1 MNTIL
6 KFFAPIWSPKQCY
19 QICAASRP
27 WLGIFALLALIYG
40 VVAGLFIAPP
50 DYQQG
55 DAYRIIFIHVP
66 FAMLSM
72 MLYGLMGVLS
82 LSFLIWRIKVAELMA
97 YSLAPIGAMMAVLA
111 LITGSIW
118 GKPMWGTWWV
128 WDARLTSELILL
140 FLYLGYIALYDAIKA
155 NQPKSLAPAIL
166 AVVGLVDLPIIHYSV
181 YWWQTLHQGS
191 TITRFSKPA
200 IDASM
205 LYPLLAMIVGILSFC
220 LFLLTLRLQ
229 TQILQA
235 AENTDWVKN
244 NKESAC

>member
-1 MNTIL
+1 MNRIL

-27 WLGIFALLALIYG
+27 WLGIFAFLALSYG
-40 VVAGLFIAPP
+40 IVAGLFIAPA

-72 MLYGLMGVLS
+72 MLYGLIGVLS
-82 LSFLIWRIKVAELMA
+82 LGFLIWRLKVAELMA
-97 YSLAPIGAMMAVLA
+97 YSLAPVGASMALLA
-111 LITGSIW
+111 LLTGAIW

-140 FLYLGYIALYDAIKA
+140 FLYLGYIALYDAIKP

-166 AVVGLVDLPIIHYSV
+166 VVVGLVDLPIIHYSV

-200 IDASM
+200 IDVSM
-205 LYPLLAMIVGILSFC
+205 LYPLLSMILGVLLFC

-229 TQILQA
+229 AQLLQS
-235 AENTDWVKN
+235 AEHSDWLQN
-244 NKESAC
+244 NKETAC